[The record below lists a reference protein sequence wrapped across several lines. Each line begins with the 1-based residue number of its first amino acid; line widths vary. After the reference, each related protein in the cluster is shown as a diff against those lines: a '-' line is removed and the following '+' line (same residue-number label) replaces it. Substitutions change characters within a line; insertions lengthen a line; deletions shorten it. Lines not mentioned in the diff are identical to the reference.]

1 MIYKGIYYGRA
12 TGPQVARASYY
23 TPGTLVAI
31 AGNQGAYNNNEGIR
45 GTLIRNKLLEVIR
58 CRMSWYQLMML
69 HLKC

>member
-1 MIYKGIYYGRA
+1 MRTPYGIYNVRI
-12 TGPQVARASYY
+12 
-23 TPGTLVAI
+23 TLVAI